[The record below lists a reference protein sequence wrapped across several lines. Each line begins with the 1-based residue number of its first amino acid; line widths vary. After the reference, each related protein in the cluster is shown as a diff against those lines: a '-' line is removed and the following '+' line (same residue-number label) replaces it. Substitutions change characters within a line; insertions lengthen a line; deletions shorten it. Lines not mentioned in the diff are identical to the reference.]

1 MSRLR
6 SFIIALAVTS
16 GIWILLAWIHIDRI
30 AIQVPKTYSTHF
42 YKRYVKKAPAQKKKA
57 PIKKVKKKPKKI
69 KKKPPKKQPPPPQ
82 KQVMKQSEITPPKQ
96 EIEEQQDVTDISEL
110 DQEAVVVKPITP
122 KYPKIAQ
129 KAGIEGQV
137 ILEIIINEKG
147 RVIDA
152 KVLHV
157 TQKGFDF
164 EKNALE
170 AVRKLYFEPFIKEGE
185 AIKVKVIYPIQFV
198 LIE

>member
-1 MSRLR
+1 M
-6 SFIIALAVTS
+6 
-16 GIWILLAWIHIDRI
+16 
-30 AIQVPKTYSTHF
+30 
-42 YKRYVKKAPAQKKKA
+42 
-57 PIKKVKKKPKKI
+57 
-69 KKKPPKKQPPPPQ
+69 
-82 KQVMKQSEITPPKQ
+82 
-96 EIEEQQDVTDISEL
+96 TDIAEL

-170 AVRKLYFEPFIKEGE
+170 AVKKLYFEPFIKEGE